1 MATGDKDFKI
11 KNGLVVQGATAT
23 VNGENVLTTASS
35 IDDLADVDIADIAD
49 GQALLYSDGTS
60 SFVPGTPPSGPQG
73 DPGDK
78 GDKGDTGDTGPSG
91 VISVTAPITN
101 SGTSTS
107 AVLGLDSSIPRLTAT
122 QTFTGTNSFTT
133 AAVDTN
139 STQVATTAF
148 VLGQAS
154 GSNPLALGTVAQGT
168 STRYARQDHVHPTTG
183 LGLTSGTL
191 GQFAATTSSQ
201 LAGVI
206 SDETGTGLLV
216 FGTGPTLSQPII
228 NNPRLGYTT
237 TATAAGTTTL
247 TATSSFQQFF
257 TGTTTQTVVLPVT
270 STLALGQMFI
280 IHNNSTGNV
289 TVQSSGN
296 NNIYVIPGGVTV
308 KFTCILISGTTAASW
323 DFDIDGAGS
332 ISGTGSIAFTNSPT
346 FTGTVSGISKTM
358 VGLGNVDNTSDAN
371 KPVSTATQTALN
383 LKANLASPTFT
394 GTPLSTT
401 AAADTNNTQIAT
413 TAYVVGQAGTA
424 SPVMSSTASVGTSLR
439 YARQDHRHPTD
450 TSRASQVELDNQLTN
465 FLASEHQP
473 TGGIDNIGRGGVSFG
488 SSSSVLGAIFFT
500 YFTPLKNITVSE
512 ITMRTVAPAGSGI
525 TLARMGL
532 YTIATNGDSTL
543 VARTANDTTL
553 FTSTNTTYTR
563 SFDTTGGYPA
573 TYSLVAGT
581 RYASAVIITGT
592 STANLVSSFSIGA
605 VSALPPRISGARTS
619 QTDLTTTNT
628 ADDIV
633 NAAAAMWARLT

>member
-1 MATGDKDFKI
+1 LATGDKDFKI

-206 SDETGTGLLV
+206 SDETGSGALV
-216 FGTGPTLSQPII
+216 FGTSPTL
-228 NNPRLGYTT
+228 TT
-237 TATAAGTTTL
+237 PNIGVA
-247 TATSSFQQFF
+247 
-257 TGTTTQTVVLPVT
+257 TGTSFNSITGLSSTSPV
-270 STLALGQMFI
+270 M
-280 IHNNSTGNV
+280 N
-289 TVQSSGN
+289 
-296 NNIYVIPGGVTV
+296 GVAAVGTA
-308 KFTCILISGTTAASW
+308 TTAARADHVHPTDTSR
-323 DFDIDGAGS
+323 APL
-332 ISGTGSIAFTNSPT
+332 ASPT
-346 FTGTVSGISKTM
+346 FTGTVSGITATM

-394 GTPLSTT
+394 GTPISTT

-450 TSRASQVELDNQLTN
+450 TSRASQVDLDNQLTN
-465 FLASEHQP
+465 FLDSEHQP
-473 TGGIDNIGRGGVSFG
+473 TGGIDNIGRNGVSFT
-488 SSSSVLGAIFFT
+488 SSNSVLGAIFLT

-512 ITMRTVAPAGSGI
+512 ITMRTVSPAGSGI

-592 STANLVSSFSIGA
+592 STAGLISASSIGA
-605 VSALPPRISGARTS
+605 VSGLSPRVGGARAS

-628 ADDIV
+628 ADDII
-633 NAAAAMWARLT
+633 NSAALMWARLT